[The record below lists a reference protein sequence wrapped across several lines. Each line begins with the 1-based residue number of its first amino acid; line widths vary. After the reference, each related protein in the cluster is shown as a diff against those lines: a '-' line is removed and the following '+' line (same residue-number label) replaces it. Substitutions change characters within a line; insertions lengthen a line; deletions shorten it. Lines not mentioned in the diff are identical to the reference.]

1 MAKKNMQVVL
11 RQEVSKLGK
20 VGDVVGVTPGYA
32 RNYLFPKGLA
42 ERMTPGV
49 FKTVELRRA
58 QEEQRKLE
66 EKQLAASKKVALE
79 TINNFVVQVKVGE
92 GDAIFGTVTNQDIAD
107 VIKQASGQEVDRR
120 NIHVNDIKQTGEYPV
135 EIKLHPEVTAT
146 IRLQVNPA

>member
-20 VGDVVGVTPGYA
+20 AGDVVGVTPGYA
-32 RNYLFPKGLA
+32 RNYLFPQGLA

-66 EKQLAASKKVALE
+66 EKQLAASKKTALE

-120 NIHVNDIKQTGEYPV
+120 NIQVDDIKQTGEYPV

>member
-20 VGDVVGVTPGYA
+20 TGDVVGVTPGYA
-32 RNYLFPKGLA
+32 RNYLFPQGLA

-49 FKTVELRRA
+49 LKTVELRRA

-66 EKQLAASKKVALE
+66 EKKLADSKKTALE
-79 TINNFVVQVKVGE
+79 IINNFVVQVKVGE

-120 NIHVNDIKQTGEYPV
+120 NIQVDDIKQTGEYPV